1 MLCCRASIIG
11 MYRYEEDE
19 EDVNAEPVLSYID
32 DDEEYEAVEEAF
44 DEFLDDDLYDSM
56 EP

>member
-1 MLCCRASIIG
+1 
-11 MYRYEEDE
+11 
-19 EDVNAEPVLSYID
+19 SYID
-32 DDEEYEAVEEAF
+32 DDEEYETVEDAF